1 MQGIPL
7 FQAIDELMDKTC
19 WAITSTLTPFRFL
32 MNNISTLW
40 NLKWWESQS
49 NNDEEIKIVCT
60 YEWLSKPC
68 NGFPWF
74 RPYIHQYET
83 FPHREPNRLPKKTL
97 EWIKYKL
104 CGTWNDEKVH

>member
-7 FQAIDELMDKTC
+7 FQAIAASMDSNFC
-19 WAITSTLTPFRFL
+19 QRSSPLTPFIFS
-32 MNNISTLW
+32 MNKISTLW

-49 NNDEEIKIVCT
+49 NNDEKIKIVCAC
-60 YEWLSKPC
+60 EWLSKTC

-74 RPYIHQYET
+74 RPYIHQYAT
-83 FPHREPNRLPKKTL
+83 FSYREPNRLPQKTL